1 MRVGI
6 KMSSGWNAETA
17 WSVIASDFP
26 GFLSQLQAIGIKN
39 IEFSLWNKS
48 SLNELGPAFEIEQI
62 EAYAEMVIGAG
73 LQISLHPY
81 SHIDHR
87 GPSHFAPETQG
98 QVIAH
103 MESVIDYGH
112 RLAIRQKTQ
121 AHIIFHAAECL
132 GIWEDDSMSHELV
145 RPLLLSRSRNYFKKA
160 NDYAQKIRANVRL
173 FCEIVPTPSRGMRI
187 GDRPS
192 EVYTMIQGTGID
204 ICWDTGHYDI
214 SSRSLGFPLFP
225 EHQFLKSVGHVHLH
239 GVSNGR
245 DHQPA
250 TQDDAYLHRCLE
262 LLRSVSFDGP
272 VTLEYPYARNGRNDS
287 QQIIS
292 SIKQGYDIVQQS
304 EQPPPAYP
312 EGRADAPSGSAE
324 A

>member
-1 MRVGI
+1 
-6 KMSSGWNAETA
+6 MSSGWNAEAA
-17 WSVIASDFP
+17 WSVIARDFA
-26 GFLSQLQAIGIKN
+26 GFLRLLRSIGVRN

-48 SLNELGPAFEIEQI
+48 SLNALQPAFEIEQI
-62 EAYAEMVIGAG
+62 EAYAEMIIGAG

-87 GPSHFAPETQG
+87 GPSHFAPGTQE
-98 QVIAH
+98 QVVAH
-103 MESVIDYGH
+103 MESVIEFGH

-121 AHIIFHAAECL
+121 VHIVFHAAECL
-132 GIWEDDSMSHELV
+132 GAWEDDSMSNEIV
-145 RPLLLSRSRNYFKKA
+145 RDLLLSRSCNFFKKA
-160 NDYAQKIRANVRL
+160 HDYAQKIGANVRL
-173 FCEIVPTPSRGMRI
+173 LCEIVPTPSRGMRI

-214 SSRSLGFPLFP
+214 SSRCLGFPLFP
-225 EHQFLKSVGHVHLH
+225 DRRFLESVGHVHLH

-250 TQDDAYLHRCLE
+250 TKGDTYLQRCLE

-272 VTLEYPYARNGRNDS
+272 VTLEYSYARDDRDDL

-292 SIKQGYDIVQQS
+292 VIKQGCNTVQNS
-304 EQPPPAYP
+304 EQSPPAYP
-312 EGRADAPSGSAE
+312 GGRQDAPSGSAE